1 MTLKARHHLKWMQVC
16 TPTLIS
22 KEIAK
27 FKSTTFFRTV
37 TQKSLAW
44 FLKNKNI
51 LENHNERNG
60 ETKVNLAYF
69 LTAEKLWVEKMAV
82 NSISF
87 LCVEWI
93 GKRKEGHEWW

>member
-1 MTLKARHHLKWMQVC
+1 MVAENG
-16 TPTLIS
+16 TLIMKTKNTCFKKNSTQKTDNYIVTYRLKCNLIKELHKQHS
-22 KEIAK
+22 KIEIYH
-27 FKSTTFFRTV
+27 SSFRTV

-69 LTAEKLWVEKMAV
+69 LTSE
-82 NSISF
+82 NF
-87 LCVEWI
+87 
-93 GKRKEGHEWW
+93 

>member
-1 MTLKARHHLKWMQVC
+1 MQVC
-16 TPTLIS
+16 SPNLIS

-27 FKSTTFFRTV
+27 FKTTTFFRTV

-69 LTAEKLWVEKMAV
+69 LTAEKLWNEKMAV
-82 NSISF
+82 DSISF
-87 LCVEWI
+87 LCVE
-93 GKRKEGHEWW
+93 